1 MQRFLIDKFARSI
14 EITHKFLFD
23 SFQLLSG
30 LVNLFQESEAKIINT
45 KEGEMP
51 EIIVCLKQI
60 YDLGQIRIETSSKR
74 PITEGA
80 TRKISDF
87 DKNALEEALRIK
99 EKHGGRVLA
108 LIGGTKD
115 AAKEALAMGADEA
128 FIYQYTEEIDHLGIA
143 AILAGFIQKLKYDLI
158 LCGEAS
164 IDEYSFQTGPR
175 LAQALGIPVLT
186 YARKIEMKD
195 SEIIVERE
203 VENRYEVSKTKL
215 PALATVTKE
224 INQPRIPTLLNILGA
239 SKKSLTEISPVKQE
253 VGVEILS
260 IQAVEM
266 RRKEVMVKDI
276 DELAKVIL
284 SEKG

>member
-1 MQRFLIDKFARSI
+1 
-14 EITHKFLFD
+14 
-23 SFQLLSG
+23 
-30 LVNLFQESEAKIINT
+30 
-45 KEGEMP
+45 MP

-60 YDLGQIRIETSSKR
+60 YDQSQIRVDTSSKR
-74 PITEGA
+74 PITEGVA
-80 TRKISDF
+80 RKLSDF

-99 EKHGGRVLA
+99 EKHGGKVLA

-128 FIYQYTEEIDHLGIA
+128 FIYQYTVEIDHLGIA
-143 AILAGFIQKLKYDLI
+143 SILAGSIQKLKYDLI

-186 YARKIEMKD
+186 YARKIELKD
-195 SEIIVERE
+195 GQIIVERE
-203 VENRYEVSKTKL
+203 LENRYEVSRTEL
-215 PALATVTKE
+215 PALVTVTKE
-224 INQPRIPTLLNILGA
+224 INQPRIPTLLQILGA
-239 SKKSLTEISPVKQE
+239 SKKPITEINPIKPE
-253 VGVEILS
+253 MGLEILS

-266 RRKEVMVKDI
+266 KRKEVLVKDI
-276 DELAKVIL
+276 DELARVIL